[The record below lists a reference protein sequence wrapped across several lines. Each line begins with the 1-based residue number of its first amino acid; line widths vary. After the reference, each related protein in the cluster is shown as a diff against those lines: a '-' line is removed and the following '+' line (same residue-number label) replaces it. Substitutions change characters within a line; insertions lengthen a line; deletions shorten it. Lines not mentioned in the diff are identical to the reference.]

1 MIRSLIVVVV
11 VVPAPRSEKSKQ
23 ILHAKTHVFNLVTTQ
38 RRRSKCALLVL
49 QLSMKLRM
57 WDTGRLQPTPTT
69 KIRSSTV
76 LSILSLKMLTSRC
89 WPKRCARSKAWSWN
103 GDEYS
108 CNNKCRSDSYLQGR
122 IPPQV
127 HENNVVACSQ
137 IQSYS
142 YHSRSQT
149 LKCH

>member
-57 WDTGRLQPTPTT
+57 WDNGPVATNTYHQD
-69 KIRSSTV
+69 SV
-76 LSILSLKMLTSRC
+76 LDSIVNLELEDVDIALLAETMCTIEGLVLEWR
-89 WPKRCARSKAWSWN
+89 
-103 GDEYS
+103 
-108 CNNKCRSDSYLQGR
+108 
-122 IPPQV
+122 
-127 HENNVVACSQ
+127 
-137 IQSYS
+137 
-142 YHSRSQT
+142 
-149 LKCH
+149 